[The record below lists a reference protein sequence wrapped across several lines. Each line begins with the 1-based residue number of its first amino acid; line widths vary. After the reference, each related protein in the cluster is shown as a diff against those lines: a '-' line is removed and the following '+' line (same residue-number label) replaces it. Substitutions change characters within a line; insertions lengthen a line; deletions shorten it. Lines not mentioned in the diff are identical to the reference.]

1 MDTPTMRD
9 LSCREVVDFLVDYLG
24 GVLNAEQR
32 REFEAHLAVCDDCVV
47 YVRQYE
53 QTVTFGKAAF
63 ERPDEPASGHVPP
76 ELVEAILAAR
86 RKARRGR

>member
-1 MDTPTMRD
+1 MRD
-9 LSCREVVDFLVDYLG
+9 LTCREVVDFLMDYLG
-24 GVLNAEQR
+24 GTLHTEQR

-53 QTVTFGKAAF
+53 QTVALGKAAF
-63 ERPDEPASGHVPP
+63 DRPDEPAAVHVPA

-86 RKARRGR
+86 RQQR